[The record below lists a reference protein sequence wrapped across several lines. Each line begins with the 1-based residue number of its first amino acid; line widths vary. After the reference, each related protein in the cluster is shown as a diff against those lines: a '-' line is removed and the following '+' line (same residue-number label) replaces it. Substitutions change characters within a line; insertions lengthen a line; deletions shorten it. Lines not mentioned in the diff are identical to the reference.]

1 MKNLKPLLII
11 VLFLFISCSSD
22 DDPPETNIRVTNFIN
37 EVVDIME
44 VNSINRNTISWD
56 DFRTQVLARAENAQN
71 VTATDDAL
79 RLALQLLGDNHSFI
93 RKQNGTF
100 ISGSS
105 IVCRPSDLSPVAT
118 PDNVG
123 YIKINSFS
131 GNDQSESLA
140 FAENIQN
147 EIRVQDSE
155 NISGWIVD
163 LRNNPGGNMWP
174 MLAGVGPVLGE
185 GIAGYFI
192 GPDNE
197 STAWSYAN
205 GAAILGQNTIANV
218 TSAYTLLNSDSKVAV
233 LLNRAVISS
242 GEAIAIS
249 FIGRSNTET
258 FGEATC
264 GLSTSNS
271 GFSLSDGSTLLLTT
285 AFMADRN
292 QNVYGESILPDNAVS
307 DGELIQA
314 AIDYINN

>member
-1 MKNLKPLLII
+1 
-11 VLFLFISCSSD
+11 
-22 DDPPETNIRVTNFIN
+22 
-37 EVVDIME
+37 
-44 VNSINRNTISWD
+44 
-56 DFRTQVLARAENAQN
+56 
-71 VTATDDAL
+71 
-79 RLALQLLGDNHSFI
+79 LQLLEDNHSFI
-93 RKQNGTF
+93 SKTNGRF

-105 IVCRPSDLSPVAT
+105 IFCGPSDLSPVPT

-174 MLAGVGPVLGE
+174 MLAGLGPVLGE

-192 GPDNE
+192 DPDNE

-205 GAAILGQNTIANV
+205 GAAISGQNTKANV

-264 GLSTSNS
+264 GLSTANS
-271 GFSLSDGSTLLLTT
+271 GFSLSDGSTLFLTT

-292 QNVYGESILPDNAVS
+292 QNVYGESILPDNVVS